1 MKKRSRT
8 TEAKEVKRS
17 RAALEKQLRNLEN
30 KEKAEDSDQ
39 DGEDG
44 RFQYLFFLI
53 ISLSQN
59 TNALYEGCV
68 YTHKQ
73 NIRIRNMLG
82 EEGCEIE
89 NDYYWLLLTKPF

>member
-8 TEAKEVKRS
+8 TKSKEVKRS
-17 RAALEKQLRNLEN
+17 RADLEKQLLNLEN

-44 RFQYLFFLI
+44 K
-53 ISLSQN
+53 N

-89 NDYYWLLLTKPF
+89 NDYHWLFLTKLF